1 MSSESKRPRAL
12 KVFEKILVAHD
23 GSDGAQKAFD
33 AAVDL
38 ASQLKATLHMIS
50 VEEDLPRYAET
61 TMAEIDEEKEAEDT
75 YFGQLAAQAKR
86 RAAMHG
92 VVVETSIVA
101 GHEVKSI
108 VDFAT
113 ERAFDLLVI
122 GYHGHSRV
130 YEHLWGGTSQNLA
143 RMAHCSVLIVK

>member
-1 MSSESKRPRAL
+1 M
-12 KVFEKILVAHD
+12 FEKILVAHD

-33 AAVDL
+33 VAIEL
-38 ASQLKATLHMIS
+38 ASQLKARLHMIS
-50 VEEDLPRYAET
+50 VEEDIPRYAET
-61 TMAEIDEEKEAEDT
+61 MMEIDEEKEVEDS
-75 YFGQLAAQAKR
+75 YFGQVAAQAKR
-86 RAAMHG
+86 RAGLHS
-92 VVVETSIVA
+92 VSLETSIVA

-113 ERAFDLLVI
+113 AGDFDLLVI